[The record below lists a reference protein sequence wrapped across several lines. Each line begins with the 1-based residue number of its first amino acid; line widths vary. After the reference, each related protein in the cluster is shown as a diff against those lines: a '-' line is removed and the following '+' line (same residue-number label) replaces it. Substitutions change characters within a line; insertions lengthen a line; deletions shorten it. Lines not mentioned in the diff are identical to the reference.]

1 MLIVTGIRHFIFNL
15 VVGNL
20 FATAKRAND
29 FLDILPGVIEI
40 AFAILAMIPVAIK
53 INLATLDDN
62 LPALG
67 KRHGHLL
74 PYRCVYA
81 GERWARN
88 AHDNRSLV
96 MIVKIVITQAQCFI
110 LFKKQLHRFGFSAI
124 RIGTIWFKP
133 LYWRGIKHFANF
145 PYSVT

>member
-1 MLIVTGIRHFIFNL
+1 MLIVTGISHFIFNL
-15 VVGNL
+15 VVDNL

-29 FLDILPGVIEI
+29 FHNLLPGIIEI

-53 INLATLDDN
+53 IDLATLDDN
-62 LPALG
+62 LPALS

-74 PYRCVYA
+74 PNRCVYS
-81 GERWARN
+81 GECWARN
-88 AHDNRSLV
+88 AHDNRCLV

-124 RIGTIWFKP
+124 RIGAIWFKP
-133 LYWRGIKHFANF
+133 LYWRGIKYFANF
-145 PYSVT
+145 PYSG